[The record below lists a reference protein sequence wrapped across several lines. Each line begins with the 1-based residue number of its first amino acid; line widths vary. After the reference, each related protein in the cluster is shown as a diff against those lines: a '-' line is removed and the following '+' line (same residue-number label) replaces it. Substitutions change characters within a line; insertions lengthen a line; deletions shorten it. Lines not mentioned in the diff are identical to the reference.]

1 MPGNFTFFTQN
12 IVDLR
17 AEFDESESKHMIQVL
32 RYQLND
38 DIYFTDGLGNKYQGR
53 ISEISKKGVKCAVL
67 SKKSENQ
74 PQLTL
79 GVGIIKN
86 SDRIEILVEK
96 CTELGL
102 KSLYFIQTEKSIRSN
117 LNTDKLKK
125 TAISALKQSNGAWL
139 PQISII
145 RFKEVLSL
153 NFENKLIA
161 HCQDQDEDLKEKIAH
176 NSFVLI
182 GSEGDF
188 SPTEIKLALDSDF
201 KVIQLGQRI
210 LRTETAAIAVCTLA
224 NIGV

>member
-12 IVDLR
+12 IFDLQ
-17 AEFDESESKHMIQVL
+17 AEFDEAESKHMIQVL

-67 SKKSENQ
+67 FKKSENQ

-86 SDRIEILVEK
+86 SDRIETLVEK

-117 LNTDKLKK
+117 LNIDKLKK
-125 TAISALKQSNGAWL
+125 TAISALKQSNGSWL

-145 RFKEVLSL
+145 RFKEALSL
-153 NFENKLIA
+153 NFEKKLIA
-161 HCQDQDEDLKEKIAH
+161 HCQDQDEDLREKIAP
-176 NSFVLI
+176 NALVLI
-182 GSEGDF
+182 GPEGDF
-188 SPTEIKLALDSDF
+188 SPTEIRLALDSDF
-201 KVIQLGQRI
+201 KVIQLGHRI

-224 NIGV
+224 NIAV